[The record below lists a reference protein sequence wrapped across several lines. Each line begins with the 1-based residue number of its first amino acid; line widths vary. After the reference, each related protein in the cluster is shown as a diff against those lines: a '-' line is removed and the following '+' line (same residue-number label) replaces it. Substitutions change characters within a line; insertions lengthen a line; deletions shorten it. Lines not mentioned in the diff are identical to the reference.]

1 MSPSASS
8 RVAGSLK
15 AGPAGPFAP
24 LLHLVSR
31 PDGTPIV
38 ASYFWLTGAL
48 SSVLDNAPTY
58 LVFFDTAGGDPVRLM
73 AEGSATLLAISC
85 GAVFMGAN
93 TYLGNAPN
101 FMVKSICE
109 EQGIRMPSF
118 FGYLAWSGLVLL
130 PLFGLLTLVFF
141 R

>member
-1 MSPSASS
+1 
-8 RVAGSLK
+8 
-15 AGPAGPFAP
+15 
-24 LLHLVSR
+24 
-31 PDGTPIV
+31 V

-58 LVFFDTAGGDPVRLM
+58 LVFFDTAGGDPLHLM
-73 AEGSATLLAISC
+73 GEGSATLLAISC

-101 FMVKSICE
+101 FMVKAICE
-109 EQGIRMPSF
+109 EQGIRMPGF
-118 FGYLAWSGLVLL
+118 FGYLAWSGLILL
-130 PLFGLLTLVFF
+130 PLFGLLTLAFF